1 MKTVLKITLLVGAA
15 ASAIALPVSAGNN
28 GNDLRGMFSPQST
41 LSEFEGRFVQPQSH
55 DISWQEKR
63 LQAPSTYAQASHIQE
78 EGVRYYSAE
87 EYYSRNTYKPQKQA
101 HKKKKSWF
109 GLGYGNVYDY
119 ESGPCR
125 GACAKP
131 ATVHTYAPSRTY
143 TPSVTQSYRQ
153 ITQYQCWDGEIVS
166 DKNGCKTQTITQT
179 IPQYQCWDGEIVTD
193 VNGCKRQTI
202 TREVVRE
209 VAATQGSYGT
219 TSHSSF
225 GSTSA
230 QCPSG
235 TIKQTDG
242 TCLESSSTP
251 ISSYDSHTSYNSG
264 SSFSGSIPT
273 NCPSGTTAQSDGTC
287 LEGGSYSYTDS
298 YTDNPYAGSSVEIF
312 TNDTTPTP
320 SYGYNTDGTY
330 GAINYP
336 PLRK

>member
-41 LSEFEGRFVQPQSH
+41 VSEFEGRFVQPQSH
-55 DISWQEKR
+55 DISWQERR
-63 LQAPSTYAQASHIQE
+63 LQAPSKYAQASRVQQ

-87 EYYSRNTYKPQKQA
+87 EYYNRNTYQPQQQV
-101 HKKKKSWF
+101 HKKKSWF

-131 ATVHTYAPSRTY
+131 AAVRTYAPRPTY
-143 TPSVTQSYRQ
+143 TQSYRQ
-153 ITQYQCWDGEIVS
+153 ITQYKCWDGEIVS
-166 DKNGCKTQTITQT
+166 NSNGCKPQTITKT
-179 IPQYQCWDGEIVTD
+179 IPQYRCWDGEVVTD
-193 VNGCKRQTI
+193 VNGCKRQTV
-202 TREVVRE
+202 TREVVRQVE
-209 VAATQGSYGT
+209 SNQSSYGT
-219 TSHSSF
+219 TSQSSY

-242 TCLESSSTP
+242 TCLESSSASIP
-251 ISSYDSHTSYNSG
+251 SSSYGSSSSYNSG

-287 LEGGSYSYTDS
+287 LEGGSSSYS
-298 YTDNPYAGSSVEIF
+298 NPYAGSSVEIY
-312 TNDTTPTP
+312 TGDTTSTP
-320 SYGYNTDGTY
+320 SYGYNTDGSY
-330 GAINYP
+330 GATDYP
-336 PLRK
+336 ILRK